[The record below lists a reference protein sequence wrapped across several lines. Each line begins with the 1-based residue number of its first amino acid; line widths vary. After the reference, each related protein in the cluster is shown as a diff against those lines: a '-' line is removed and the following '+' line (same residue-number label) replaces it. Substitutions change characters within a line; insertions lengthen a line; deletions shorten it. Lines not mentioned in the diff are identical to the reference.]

1 MSKSRYD
8 ERKVL
13 ANIAR
18 INGVDVNFGSH
29 TIIYSRD
36 TGIVGI
42 HTLGKLDFLRKY
54 CGWIVTS
61 ISTETMKKIKEE
73 QYAFLKAQVNAERQA
88 RIEAKKFKEESR
100 LNLANMTKKYI
111 KKPKL

>member
-1 MSKSRYD
+1 MSKSHYD

-18 INGVDVNFGSH
+18 INGVEVDFGSH
-29 TIIYSRD
+29 TIKYNRD
-36 TGIVGI
+36 TGTVGI

-54 CGWIVTS
+54 CGWIVTGV
-61 ISTETMKKIKEE
+61 STEDIRKFIEDQVARLKEE
-73 QYAFLKAQVNAERQA
+73 LAAKVKARS
-88 RIEAKKFKEESR
+88 EAKRLKEESR

>member
-13 ANIAR
+13 AKIAR
-18 INGVDVNFGSH
+18 INGVNVDFGTH
-29 TIIYSRD
+29 TIKYNRD
-36 TGIVGI
+36 TGTVGI

-54 CGWIVTS
+54 CGWIVVS
-61 ISTETMKKIKEE
+61 VSTEAIKKIMEE
-73 QYAFLKAQVNAERQA
+73 QYARIKEELDAKKKAKS
-88 RIEAKKFKEESR
+88 EAKRLKEESR

-111 KKPKL
+111 KKPKF

>member
-13 ANIAR
+13 TKIAR
-18 INGVDVNFGSH
+18 INGVNVDFGTH
-29 TIIYSRD
+29 TIKYNRD
-36 TGIVGI
+36 TGTVGI

-54 CGWIVTS
+54 CGWIVVS
-61 ISTETMKKIKEE
+61 VSTEAIKKIMEE
-73 QYAFLKAQVNAERQA
+73 QYARIKEELAAKVKAKS
-88 RIEAKKFKEESR
+88 EAKRLKEESR

>member
-13 ANIAR
+13 AQIAR
-18 INGVDVNFGSH
+18 ISGVTVNFGSRS
-29 TIIYSRD
+29 IQYSRD
-36 TGIVGI
+36 SGTVGI
-42 HTLGKLDFLRKY
+42 HTLGKLDYLRKY
-54 CGWIVTS
+54 CGYIVVS
-61 ISTETMKKIKEE
+61 VSTEAMKKIKEE
-73 QYAFLKAQVNAERQA
+73 NYALMKAERDAKSQA
-88 RIEAKKFKEESR
+88 KHEAKRLKEESR

>member
-18 INGVDVNFGSH
+18 INGVEVDFGSH
-29 TIIYSRD
+29 TIKYNRD
-36 TGIVGI
+36 TGTVGI

-54 CGWIVTS
+54 CGWIVIS
-61 ISTETMKKIKEE
+61 VSTEAIKQIKEE
-73 QYAFLKAQVNAERQA
+73 QYALLKAQVNAERQA

-111 KKPKL
+111 KKPNF

>member
-18 INGVDVNFGSH
+18 INGVNVDFGSH
-29 TIIYSRD
+29 TIRYNKD
-36 TGIVGI
+36 TGTVGI

-54 CGWIVTS
+54 CGWIVVS
-61 ISTETMKKIKEE
+61 VSAEAIKKIIEE
-73 QYAFLKAQVNAERQA
+73 QYARIKEELDAKKKAKV
-88 RIEAKKFKEESR
+88 EAKRLKEESR

>member
-18 INGVDVNFGSH
+18 INGVEVDFGSH
-29 TIIYSRD
+29 TIKYNRD
-36 TGIVGI
+36 TGTVGI

-54 CGWIVTS
+54 CGWIV
-61 ISTETMKKIKEE
+61 IGVSTEDIKKYIEDKVARIKEE
-73 QYAFLKAQVNAERQA
+73 LDAKVKAKV
-88 RIEAKKFKEESR
+88 EAKRLKEESR

-111 KKPKL
+111 KKPKF

>member
-13 ANIAR
+13 AKIAR
-18 INGVDVNFGSH
+18 INGVDVNFGNH
-29 TIIYSRD
+29 TISYSRD
-36 TGIVGI
+36 TGTVGI

-54 CGWIVTS
+54 CGWVITS
-61 ISTETMKKIKEE
+61 VSTEAIKKIKEE
-73 QYAFLKAQVNAERQA
+73 QYALLKAQVNAERQA
-88 RIEAKKFKEESR
+88 KIEAKKFKEESR

>member
-54 CGWIVTS
+54 CGWIVIS

>member
-8 ERKVL
+8 EKKVL
-13 ANIAR
+13 AKIAR
-18 INGVDVNFGSH
+18 INGVDVNFGNH
-29 TIIYSRD
+29 TISYSRD
-36 TGIVGI
+36 TGTVGI

-54 CGWIVTS
+54 CGWIVFGV
-61 ISTETMKKIKEE
+61 STEDIKKYIEDKVARLKEE
-73 QYAFLKAQVNAERQA
+73 LDAKVKARS
-88 RIEAKKFKEESR
+88 EAKRLKEESR

>member
-13 ANIAR
+13 AQIAR
-18 INGVDVNFGSH
+18 ISGVTVNFGSRS
-29 TIIYSRD
+29 IQYSRD
-36 TGIVGI
+36 SGTVGI
-42 HTLGKLDFLRKY
+42 HTLGKLDFLRKH
-54 CGWIVTS
+54 CGYIVVS
-61 ISTETMKKIKEE
+61 VSTEAMKKIKEE
-73 QYAFLKAQVNAERQA
+73 QYALLKAQVNAERQA

-111 KKPKL
+111 KKPKF

>member
-18 INGVDVNFGSH
+18 INGVNVDFGNHAIS
-29 TIIYSRD
+29 YSRD
-36 TGIVGI
+36 TGTVGI
-42 HTLGKLDFLRKY
+42 HTLGKLDFLRKC

-61 ISTETMKKIKEE
+61 VSTETIKKLREE
-73 QYAFLKAQVNAERQA
+73 QYARIKEELDAKVKAKS
-88 RIEAKKFKEESR
+88 EAKRLKEESR

-111 KKPKL
+111 KKPKF

>member
-18 INGVDVNFGSH
+18 INGINVDFGSH
-29 TIIYSRD
+29 TIKYNRD
-36 TGIVGI
+36 TGTVGI

-54 CGWIVTS
+54 CGWIVVGV
-61 ISTETMKKIKEE
+61 STEAIKKIKEE
-73 QYAFLKAQVNAERQA
+73 QYALLKAQVNAERQA

>member
-18 INGVDVNFGSH
+18 INGVNVDFGSH
-29 TIIYSRD
+29 TIMYNKD
-36 TGIVGI
+36 TGTVGI

-54 CGWIVTS
+54 CGWIVIS
-61 ISTETMKKIKEE
+61 DSTEAIKKIMEE
-73 QYAFLKAQVNAERQA
+73 QYARIKEKLDAKVKARN
-88 RIEAKKFKEESR
+88 EAKRLKEESR

>member
-18 INGVDVNFGSH
+18 IKGVEVDFGSH
-29 TIIYSRD
+29 TIKYNRD
-36 TGIVGI
+36 IGTVGI

-54 CGWIVTS
+54 CGWIV
-61 ISTETMKKIKEE
+61 IGVSTEDIRKFIEDQVARLKEE
-73 QYAFLKAQVNAERQA
+73 FAAKVKARS
-88 RIEAKKFKEESR
+88 EAKRLKEESR

-111 KKPKL
+111 KKPKF

>member
-13 ANIAR
+13 AKIAR
-18 INGVDVNFGSH
+18 INGVVFDFDNHAIS
-29 TIIYSRD
+29 YSRD
-36 TGIVGI
+36 TGTIGI

-61 ISTETMKKIKEE
+61 VSTETIKKLNEE
-73 QYAFLKAQVNAERQA
+73 QYARIREKLDAKVKAES
-88 RIEAKKFKEESR
+88 EAKRLKEESR

-111 KKPKL
+111 KKPKF

>member
-111 KKPKL
+111 KKPTF

>member
-18 INGVDVNFGSH
+18 INGVDVNFGNHAIS
-29 TIIYSRD
+29 YSRD
-36 TGIVGI
+36 TGTVGI

-61 ISTETMKKIKEE
+61 VSTETIKKIKEE
-73 QYAFLKAQVNAERQA
+73 QYALLKAERDAKAQA
-88 RIEAKKFKEESR
+88 KNEAKRIKEESR

-111 KKPKL
+111 KKPKF

>member
-18 INGVDVNFGSH
+18 INGVNVDFGNH
-29 TIIYSRD
+29 TIKYNRD
-36 TGIVGI
+36 TGTVGI

-54 CGWIVTS
+54 CGWIVFS
-61 ISTETMKKIKEE
+61 VSSEDIEKIMEDNYARLKEE
-73 QYAFLKAQVNAERQA
+73 LAAKVKAKS
-88 RIEAKKFKEESR
+88 EAKRLKEESR

>member
-1 MSKSRYD
+1 MSKSHYD

-18 INGVDVNFGSH
+18 INGVNVDFGSH
-29 TIIYSRD
+29 TIKYNRD
-36 TGIVGI
+36 TGTVGI

-54 CGWIVTS
+54 CGWIVFGV
-61 ISTETMKKIKEE
+61 STEAIKKIKEE
-73 QYAFLKAQVNAERQA
+73 QYALLKAQVNAERQA

>member
-1 MSKSRYD
+1 MSKSHYD

-18 INGVDVNFGSH
+18 INGVEVDFGSH
-29 TIIYSRD
+29 TIKYNRD
-36 TGIVGI
+36 TGTVGI

-54 CGWIVTS
+54 CGWIVTGV
-61 ISTETMKKIKEE
+61 STEDIRKFIEDQVARLKEE
-73 QYAFLKAQVNAERQA
+73 LAAKVKARS
-88 RIEAKKFKEESR
+88 EAKRLKEESR

-111 KKPKL
+111 KKPKF

>member
-18 INGVDVNFGSH
+18 INGVEVDFGNH
-29 TIIYSRD
+29 TIKYNRD
-36 TGIVGI
+36 TGTVGI

-54 CGWIVTS
+54 CGWIVFGVS
-61 ISTETMKKIKEE
+61 SEDIKKYIEDKVARLKEE
-73 QYAFLKAQVNAERQA
+73 LDAKVRA
-88 RIEAKKFKEESR
+88 RSEAKRLKEKSR

-111 KKPKL
+111 KKPKF